1 MSSANWEM
9 VDGVLT
15 SLPRTDCPQ
24 QAFDCLTVSSSKRH
38 SGKVLDGFISTGS
51 CPHGKR
57 FNEFYEAL
65 KVCLEHPLAGGVVR
79 HGREVMPG
87 THSAYATYFTVSSG
101 STLKTCPRGQ
111 EGSYTAYVKAELID
125 AASALDQQRAQD
137 YSAHGTPSHLSEI
150 AGHENFSLPHALL
163 AREAMAR
170 PAAAAAQASED
181 DKSTEDLLRKIITE
195 KIAKNENEMYLLE
208 ESISEEKAI
217 VAEKEKIIYGTNAEI
232 AVKLGEVESLKK
244 QLEILGNV
252 DKIGVKLSTYRKP
265 STRFN
270 EVTDKWITIYGAD
283 SMSGQNAG
291 PEPCIICGGDERSAE
306 NVEACCEGRGRLG
319 SHKLSSELMSAGF
332 NPEIITLEEAHEHC
346 VRNNLRGFTSVV
358 GGGKRIPKSIYW
370 RDASQTELVANLR
383 HESQGFCASDFHI
396 APGAPIDLLKQ
407 KEEEGFMVD
416 W

>member
-1 MSSANWEM
+1 MSSANGEITL

-15 SLPRTDCPQ
+15 SLPRADCPQ

-38 SGKVLDGFISTGS
+38 SGKVLDGFISSGS

-101 STLKTCPRGQ
+101 STLKACPRGQ
-111 EGSYTAYVKAELID
+111 EGSYTSYVKAELID
-125 AASALDQQRAQD
+125 AAEALDQQRAQD

-150 AGHENFSLPHALL
+150 VGHENFSLPHALL
-163 AREAMAR
+163 ARDAMAR
-170 PAAAAAQASED
+170 AAAAAAKAAED
-181 DKSTEDLLRKIITE
+181 DKSTEDLLRKIIME

-283 SMSGQNAG
+283 SMTGKNAG
-291 PEPCIICGGDERSAE
+291 PEPCISGSDGWH
-306 NVEACCEGRGRLG
+306 EGAGVG
-319 SHKLSSELMSAGF
+319 SHKLSSVLMSAGF

-346 VRNNLRGFTSVV
+346 THNNLRGFTSVV
-358 GGGKRIPKSIYW
+358 YGGNRIPSSIYW

-383 HESQGFCASDFHI
+383 HESLGSYASDFHI

-407 KEEEGFMVD
+407 KEEEGFLVE